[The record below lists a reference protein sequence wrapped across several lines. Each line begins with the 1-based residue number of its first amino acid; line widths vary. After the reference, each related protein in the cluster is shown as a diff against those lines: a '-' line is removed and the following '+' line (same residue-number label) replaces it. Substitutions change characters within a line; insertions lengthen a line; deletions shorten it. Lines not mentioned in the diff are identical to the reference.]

1 MPIDANTVRHVGLL
15 SRIELSDAE
24 LAMFT
29 KQLGDILSYIDQ
41 LKEVD
46 TTGIVPMEHTPHEG
60 ENVVR
65 NDVTHES
72 LPAEKALEQ
81 APEKEDGHFRV
92 PRVVE

>member
-1 MPIDANTVRHVGLL
+1 MPIDSQTVRHVALL

-29 KQLGDILSYIDQ
+29 KQLADIIAYVDQ

-46 TTGIVPMEHTPHEG
+46 TAGVAPMEHTPHEG

-65 NDVTHES
+65 NDAPHNS
-72 LPAEKALEQ
+72 LPTEKALDQ
-81 APEKEDGHFRV
+81 APSQQDGHFRV